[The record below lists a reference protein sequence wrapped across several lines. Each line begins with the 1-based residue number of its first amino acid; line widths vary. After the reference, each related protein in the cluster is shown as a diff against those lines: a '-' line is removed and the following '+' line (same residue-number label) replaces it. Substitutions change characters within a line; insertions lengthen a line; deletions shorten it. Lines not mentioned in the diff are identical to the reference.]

1 MSIIRPVKFAPFTD
15 EDFDTYTQEKWQSF
29 VFNRQRLEV
38 KEKLLALGR
47 ILSPAMVSADGA
59 PLECEVS
66 VEYPAL
72 WNQRKVR
79 NQHLFFSRNKDA
91 RQELEGI
98 ISKKRSIAA
107 LIEDPSPLR
116 HHILLSVMIDQRQ
129 IELSLKLH
137 SDAAV
142 DRDNLEH
149 LSQDFFALEKLV
161 TLIQKLPAEFL
172 VGLMNEVGPRGELS
186 PAPETTDET
195 LRQLIAALPGADSW
209 LTICRSLSRDDD
221 LARGEEFAEFA
232 SEQLELLLPLMNLIA
247 WSRENDSI
255 SIKETL
261 KKKEIRQKSKG
272 LKEGDGV
279 RVRQGMFAGKTGKVE
294 ELDDKGKLKVRL
306 GALLVNVDSKDVD
319 PL

>member
-15 EDFDTYTQEKWQSF
+15 KDFDTYTQEKWQSN

-38 KEKLLALGR
+38 KEKLLALGQM
-47 ILSPAMVSADGA
+47 LTPAMVNADGS

-72 WNQRKVR
+72 WNHRKVQ

-91 RQELEGI
+91 RQELEAI
-98 ISKKRSIAA
+98 ITKKRSMAA
-107 LIEDPSPLR
+107 LIGDPSPLR

-142 DRDNLEH
+142 DRDNLDR

-161 TLIQKLPAEFL
+161 TMIQKLPPEYL
-172 VGLMNEVGPRGELS
+172 VGLMNEIGPRGEVT
-186 PAPETTDET
+186 PAPETTEDS
-195 LRQLIAALPGADSW
+195 LRALIAALPGADSW
-209 LTICRSLSRDDD
+209 LTICRSLPREDE
-221 LARGEEFAEFA
+221 LTRGEEFADLA
-232 SEQLELLLPLMNLIA
+232 NEQLELLLPMMNFIA
-247 WSRENDSI
+247 WSRDNDFI

-261 KKKEIRQKSKG
+261 KKEEIRQKSKG
-272 LKEGDGV
+272 LSEGDGV

-294 ELDDKGKLKVRL
+294 ELDEKGNLKVRL
-306 GALLVNVDSKDVD
+306 GTLLVNLESKDVD
-319 PL
+319 RA